1 MEANNSTFQT
11 SLTSWEQTV
20 LNNAKAIAEDSD
32 DGKSFI
38 FEELVDFMLDG
49 NENSIKGAI
58 GSLTAKGVIVPL
70 NECYYDFQIKY

>member
-11 SLTSWEQTV
+11 TLTSWENTV
-20 LNNAKAIAEDSD
+20 LANAKAIAKDSD

-49 NENSIKGAI
+49 NENSIKGAL

-70 NECYYDFQIKY
+70 NECYYDFQIKC

>member
-1 MEANNSTFQT
+1 MEATNSTFQT
-11 SLTSWEQTV
+11 SLTSWEKTV

-49 NENSIKGAI
+49 DENSIKGAI

-70 NECYYDFQIKY
+70 NECYYDFQIK

>member
-1 MEANNSTFQT
+1 MEVTNSTFQT

-49 NENSIKGAI
+49 DENSIKGAI
-58 GSLTAKGVIVPL
+58 GSLTAKGVIIPL
-70 NECYYDFQIKY
+70 NDCYYDFQIKY

>member
-1 MEANNSTFQT
+1 MEATNSTFQT

-20 LNNAKAIAEDSD
+20 LNNAKALAEDSD

-49 NENSIKGAI
+49 DENSIKGAI

-70 NECYYDFQIKY
+70 NECYYDFQIKC

>member
-38 FEELVDFMLDG
+38 FEELVNFMLDG
-49 NENSIKGAI
+49 DENSIKGAI

>member
-49 NENSIKGAI
+49 NENSIKGAL

-70 NECYYDFQIKY
+70 NECYYDFQIKC